1 MSSSDEAS
9 SLHTQAATEHEATA
23 QHHRKAA
30 ACHDQSKLADAKGSA
45 KSAMECCNTAQK
57 KTAAACACSSK

>member
-1 MSSSDEAS
+1 MSSSNEAS
-9 SLHTQAATEHEATA
+9 GLHTQAATDHEAAA

-45 KSAMECCNTAQK
+45 KNAMDCCNTAQK
-57 KTAAACACSSK
+57 NTAAACACSSK